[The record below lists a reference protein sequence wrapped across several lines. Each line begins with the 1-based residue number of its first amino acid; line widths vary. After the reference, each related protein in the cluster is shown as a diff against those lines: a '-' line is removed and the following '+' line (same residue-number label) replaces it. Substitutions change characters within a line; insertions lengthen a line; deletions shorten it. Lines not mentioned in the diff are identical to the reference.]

1 MMKQYQ
7 LTSEK
12 KEENKAAFFEANK
25 KYEIFTQD
33 LLDFLGDDLFT
44 APASTMLELHNCFE
58 GGLLDHLFR
67 VTNYAFK
74 LNKNLPDNL
83 KQENESLIK
92 VSLLSQIGKTKIY
105 AKCTSK
111 WHPDNQGKFYEFKK
125 DVVSMTVGE
134 RSAFLATKY
143 GVELKEYEFQA
154 LVNLGKTDDD
164 KMAKWHSDIVT
175 VIIKQAT
182 ELAIIEEKERWKAI
196 Q

>member
-1 MMKQYQ
+1 MFKQYQ
-7 LTSEK
+7 LTPEK
-12 KEENKAAFFEANK
+12 KEENKLAFFEANK
-25 KYEIFTQD
+25 KYEIFTPE
-33 LLDFLGDDLFT
+33 LLEFLGEDLFIT
-44 APASTMLELHNCFE
+44 PASNMLEFHNCFE

-92 VSLLSQIGKTKIY
+92 VSLLSQIGKTKIWD
-105 AKCTSK
+105 KCTSD
-111 WHPDNQGKFYEFKK
+111 WHQKNMGKFYEFKK
-125 DVVSMTVGE
+125 DMVSMTVGE
-134 RSAFLATKY
+134 RSAYYATKF

-154 LVNLGKTDDD
+154 LVNLGKPDDD
-164 KMAKWHSDIVT
+164 KMSKFFSDTLT
-175 VIIKQAT
+175 VIVRQAT